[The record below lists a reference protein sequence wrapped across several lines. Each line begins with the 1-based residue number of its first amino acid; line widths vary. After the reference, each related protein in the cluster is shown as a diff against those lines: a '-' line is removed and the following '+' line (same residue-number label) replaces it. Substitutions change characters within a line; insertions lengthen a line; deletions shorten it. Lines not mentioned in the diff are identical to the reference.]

1 MIFINIID
9 RFYTF
14 HLPFSC
20 LIYHP
25 SVIRHRSY
33 RVENIHVNTKVDKRQ
48 SPCTLS
54 VTSIKNIRIPVR
66 RTVISYE
73 LFNFIFLIHFSIYI
87 YIYRR
92 YVIYLIQSLHIRLLW
107 IYVSNYFSQLTFKG
121 YLKILKFPSKYFQWQ
136 FLRIIKK
143 TLMIE
148 IKNFKLL
155 EL

>member
-33 RVENIHVNTKVDKRQ
+33 RVENIHVNQDTKVDKRQ

-54 VTSIKNIRIPVR
+54 VTSIKNIRIYLFAGQSF
-66 RTVISYE
+66 RTNSE
-73 LFNFIFLIHFSIYI
+73 LFIFI
-87 YIYRR
+87 
-92 YVIYLIQSLHIRLLW
+92 
-107 IYVSNYFSQLTFKG
+107 
-121 YLKILKFPSKYFQWQ
+121 
-136 FLRIIKK
+136 
-143 TLMIE
+143 
-148 IKNFKLL
+148 
-155 EL
+155 